1 MTLPLAHVDDRIFPA
16 VWKLLRIRLMISIRG
31 FLRAK
36 TRKKIGLIFL
46 YVFIASLV
54 VGVFVGSYYLLG
66 FLTSKDFASFIGN
79 PLPFLL
85 SLPTMLITAGMFIIF
100 LTSFGVLLSAL
111 YLSGDMD
118 FLLSAPIP
126 IRSVF
131 VSKMLQAILPNFGLL
146 CLLILPVLFGLG
158 AALGFNFLYY
168 PVMLI
173 VIAALALA
181 VASFASLLVMVLAR
195 FVSPRRLAEVLAF
208 FVGIISFTLG
218 QSGNFFRALNVNVSD
233 SQVTSALQ
241 GFTRFNTP
249 WSPLAWA
256 GQGLVNLGQ
265 GNWLPAAGFLLVT
278 IALSVGI
285 FAIALVTAEKLY
297 YSGWA
302 RVQANVGKKKA
313 PRPARAAAAAQPARA
328 ARILPAPVRA
338 MVLKDFLVLRR
349 DLRNLSQLMTPLIL
363 GVMYGL
369 AILRQGTRAP
379 LGQGNAPQWVNN
391 LISTGFGYADIG
403 IAIFVG
409 WILGDGAG
417 GQGFFAG
424 REELLDVEIL
434 APERRSDVDFKVHH
448 CLGSSRFH
456 RLDLSDR
463 VRHLAASQAA
473 KPAFLHACGGSVLC
487 GCDLDLGSV
496 RGGWRAFRL
505 GGPAQDAGWYH
516 RLLQLP
522 GLLRLHG
529 VQHPVPGRSCPASA
543 RAGGSA
549 RRRSNW
555 RTFPR
560 RSCLPGLRHRPPPD
574 GPQPGGPPERSLI
587 YFRSKFWMIYFAHEG
602 FEAFPCLF

>member
-328 ARILPAPVRA
+328 ARILPAPIRA

-409 WILGDGAG
+409 WILVMALAG
-417 GQGFFAG
+417 RGFSQEGKSFWMLKSSPLNAGQMLISKFIIAWVPPVFIGWIFLIAFAILQPAKLPNLPFSMLAVGLCFAG
-424 REELLDVEIL
+424 ATSISEAFGVVGARFDWVDPRKMQGGITGCFSSLACFAYMGFSILFLVGPALLL
-434 APERRSDVDFKVHH
+434 PA
-448 CLGSSRFH
+448 LGVP
-456 RLDLSDR
+456 R
-463 VRHLAASQAA
+463 VAGQI
-473 KPAFLHACGGSVLC
+473 GGL
-487 GCDLDLGSV
+487 
-496 RGGWRAFRL
+496 FL
-505 GGPAQDAGWYH
+505 GGAVCLACAIVPLLMVRSRVD
-516 RLLQLP
+516 RL
-522 GLLRLHG
+522 
-529 VQHPVPGRSCPASA
+529 
-543 RAGGSA
+543 
-549 RRRSNW
+549 N
-555 RTFPR
+555 
-560 RSCLPGLRHRPPPD
+560 
-574 GPQPGGPPERSLI
+574 
-587 YFRSKFWMIYFAHEG
+587 
-602 FEAFPCLF
+602 EA

>member
-328 ARILPAPVRA
+328 ARILPAPIRA

-409 WILGDGAG
+409 WILVMALAG
-417 GQGFFAG
+417 RGFSQEGKSFWMLKSSPLNAGQMLISKFIVAWVPPVFIGWIFLIAFAILQPAKLPNLPFSMLAVGLCFAG
-424 REELLDVEIL
+424 ATSISEAFGVVGARFDWVDPRKMQGGITGCFSSLACFVYMGFSILFLVGPALLL
-434 APERRSDVDFKVHH
+434 PA
-448 CLGSSRFH
+448 LGVP
-456 RLDLSDR
+456 R
-463 VRHLAASQAA
+463 VAGQI
-473 KPAFLHACGGSVLC
+473 GGL
-487 GCDLDLGSV
+487 
-496 RGGWRAFRL
+496 FL
-505 GGPAQDAGWYH
+505 GGAVCLACAIVPLLMVRSRVD
-516 RLLQLP
+516 RL
-522 GLLRLHG
+522 
-529 VQHPVPGRSCPASA
+529 
-543 RAGGSA
+543 
-549 RRRSNW
+549 N
-555 RTFPR
+555 
-560 RSCLPGLRHRPPPD
+560 
-574 GPQPGGPPERSLI
+574 
-587 YFRSKFWMIYFAHEG
+587 
-602 FEAFPCLF
+602 EA

>member
-1 MTLPLAHVDDRIFPA
+1 
-16 VWKLLRIRLMISIRG
+16 
-31 FLRAK
+31 
-36 TRKKIGLIFL
+36 
-46 YVFIASLV
+46 
-54 VGVFVGSYYLLG
+54 
-66 FLTSKDFASFIGN
+66 
-79 PLPFLL
+79 
-85 SLPTMLITAGMFIIF
+85 
-100 LTSFGVLLSAL
+100 
-111 YLSGDMD
+111 MD

-328 ARILPAPVRA
+328 ARILPAPIRA
-338 MVLKDFLVLRR
+338 IVLKDFLVLRR

-409 WILGDGAG
+409 WILVMALAG
-417 GQGFFAG
+417 RGFSQEGKSFWMLKSSPLNAGQMLISKFIIAWVPPVFIGWIFLIAFAILQPAKLPNLPFSMLAVGLCFAG
-424 REELLDVEIL
+424 ATSISEAFGVVGARFDWVDPRKMQGGITGCFSSLACFAYMGFSILFLVGPALLL
-434 APERRSDVDFKVHH
+434 PA
-448 CLGSSRFH
+448 LGVP
-456 RLDLSDR
+456 R
-463 VRHLAASQAA
+463 VAGQI
-473 KPAFLHACGGSVLC
+473 GGL
-487 GCDLDLGSV
+487 
-496 RGGWRAFRL
+496 FL
-505 GGPAQDAGWYH
+505 GGAVCLACAIVPLVMVRSRVD
-516 RLLQLP
+516 RLNE
-522 GLLRLHG
+522 
-529 VQHPVPGRSCPASA
+529 V
-543 RAGGSA
+543 
-549 RRRSNW
+549 
-555 RTFPR
+555 
-560 RSCLPGLRHRPPPD
+560 
-574 GPQPGGPPERSLI
+574 
-587 YFRSKFWMIYFAHEG
+587 
-602 FEAFPCLF
+602 

>member
-328 ARILPAPVRA
+328 ARILPAPIRA

-409 WILGDGAG
+409 WILVMALAG
-417 GQGFFAG
+417 RGFSQEGKSFWMLKSSPLNAGQMLISKFIVAWVPPVFIGWIFLIAFAILQPAKLPNLPFSMLAVGLCFAG
-424 REELLDVEIL
+424 ATSISEAFGVVGARFDWVDPRKMQGGITGCVSSLACFAYMGFSILFLVGPALLL
-434 APERRSDVDFKVHH
+434 PA
-448 CLGSSRFH
+448 LGVP
-456 RLDLSDR
+456 R
-463 VRHLAASQAA
+463 VAGQI
-473 KPAFLHACGGSVLC
+473 GGL
-487 GCDLDLGSV
+487 
-496 RGGWRAFRL
+496 FL
-505 GGPAQDAGWYH
+505 GGAVCLACAIVPLLMVRSRVD
-516 RLLQLP
+516 RL
-522 GLLRLHG
+522 
-529 VQHPVPGRSCPASA
+529 
-543 RAGGSA
+543 
-549 RRRSNW
+549 N
-555 RTFPR
+555 
-560 RSCLPGLRHRPPPD
+560 
-574 GPQPGGPPERSLI
+574 
-587 YFRSKFWMIYFAHEG
+587 
-602 FEAFPCLF
+602 EA

>member
-46 YVFIASLV
+46 YVFIAALV

-158 AALGFNFLYY
+158 AALGFNLLYY
-168 PVMLI
+168 PVMLL

-265 GNWLPAAGFLLVT
+265 A
-278 IALSVGI
+278 
-285 FAIALVTAEKLY
+285 
-297 YSGWA
+297 
-302 RVQANVGKKKA
+302 
-313 PRPARAAAAAQPARA
+313 
-328 ARILPAPVRA
+328 
-338 MVLKDFLVLRR
+338 
-349 DLRNLSQLMTPLIL
+349 
-363 GVMYGL
+363 
-369 AILRQGTRAP
+369 
-379 LGQGNAPQWVNN
+379 
-391 LISTGFGYADIG
+391 TG
-403 IAIFVG
+403 
-409 WILGDGAG
+409 
-417 GQGFFAG
+417 
-424 REELLDVEIL
+424 
-434 APERRSDVDFKVHH
+434 
-448 CLGSSRFH
+448 
-456 RLDLSDR
+456 
-463 VRHLAASQAA
+463 
-473 KPAFLHACGGSVLC
+473 
-487 GCDLDLGSV
+487 
-496 RGGWRAFRL
+496 
-505 GGPAQDAGWYH
+505 
-516 RLLQLP
+516 
-522 GLLRLHG
+522 
-529 VQHPVPGRSCPASA
+529 
-543 RAGGSA
+543 
-549 RRRSNW
+549 
-555 RTFPR
+555 
-560 RSCLPGLRHRPPPD
+560 CLPPVFCSLR
-574 GPQPGGPPERSLI
+574 
-587 YFRSKFWMIYFAHEG
+587 
-602 FEAFPCLF
+602 

>member
-1 MTLPLAHVDDRIFPA
+1 MTLPLAHVDDRIFPS

-46 YVFIASLV
+46 YVFIAALV

-313 PRPARAAAAAQPARA
+313 PRPARAAAAVQPARA

-409 WILGDGAG
+409 WILVMALAG
-417 GQGFFAG
+417 RGFSQEGKSFWMLKSSPLNAGQMLISKFIIAWVPPVFIGWIFLIAFAILQPAKLPNLPFSMLAVGLCFAG
-424 REELLDVEIL
+424 ATSISEAFGVVGARFDWVDPRKMQGGITGCFSSLACFAYMGFSILFQVGPALLL
-434 APERRSDVDFKVHH
+434 PA
-448 CLGSSRFH
+448 LGVP
-456 RLDLSDR
+456 R
-463 VRHLAASQAA
+463 VAGQI
-473 KPAFLHACGGSVLC
+473 GGL
-487 GCDLDLGSV
+487 
-496 RGGWRAFRL
+496 FL
-505 GGPAQDAGWYH
+505 GGAVCLACAIVPLLMVRSRVD
-516 RLLQLP
+516 RL
-522 GLLRLHG
+522 
-529 VQHPVPGRSCPASA
+529 
-543 RAGGSA
+543 
-549 RRRSNW
+549 N
-555 RTFPR
+555 
-560 RSCLPGLRHRPPPD
+560 
-574 GPQPGGPPERSLI
+574 
-587 YFRSKFWMIYFAHEG
+587 
-602 FEAFPCLF
+602 EA

>member
-158 AALGFNFLYY
+158 AALGFNLLYY

-328 ARILPAPVRA
+328 ARILPAPIRA

-409 WILGDGAG
+409 WILVMALAG
-417 GQGFFAG
+417 RGFSQEGKSFWMLKSSPLNAGQMLISKFIIAWVPPVFIGWIFLIAFAILQPAKLPNLPFSMLAVGLCFAG
-424 REELLDVEIL
+424 ATSISEAFGVVGARFDWVDPRKMQGGITGCFSSLACFAYMGFSILFLVGPALLL
-434 APERRSDVDFKVHH
+434 PA
-448 CLGSSRFH
+448 LGVP
-456 RLDLSDR
+456 R
-463 VRHLAASQAA
+463 VAGQI
-473 KPAFLHACGGSVLC
+473 GGL
-487 GCDLDLGSV
+487 
-496 RGGWRAFRL
+496 FL
-505 GGPAQDAGWYH
+505 GGAVCLACAIVPLLMVRSRVD
-516 RLLQLP
+516 RL
-522 GLLRLHG
+522 
-529 VQHPVPGRSCPASA
+529 
-543 RAGGSA
+543 
-549 RRRSNW
+549 N
-555 RTFPR
+555 
-560 RSCLPGLRHRPPPD
+560 
-574 GPQPGGPPERSLI
+574 
-587 YFRSKFWMIYFAHEG
+587 
-602 FEAFPCLF
+602 EA

>member
-46 YVFIASLV
+46 YVFIAALV

-409 WILGDGAG
+409 WILVMALAG
-417 GQGFFAG
+417 RGFSQEGKSFWMLKSSPLNAGQMLISKFIIAWVPPVFIGWIFLIAFAILQPAKLPNLPFSMLAVGLCFAG
-424 REELLDVEIL
+424 ATSISEAFGVVGARFDWVDPRKMQGGITGCFSSLACFAYMGFSILFLVGPALLL
-434 APERRSDVDFKVHH
+434 PA
-448 CLGSSRFH
+448 LGVP
-456 RLDLSDR
+456 R
-463 VRHLAASQAA
+463 VAGQI
-473 KPAFLHACGGSVLC
+473 GGL
-487 GCDLDLGSV
+487 
-496 RGGWRAFRL
+496 FL
-505 GGPAQDAGWYH
+505 GGAVCLACAIVPLLMVRSRVD
-516 RLLQLP
+516 RL
-522 GLLRLHG
+522 
-529 VQHPVPGRSCPASA
+529 
-543 RAGGSA
+543 
-549 RRRSNW
+549 N
-555 RTFPR
+555 
-560 RSCLPGLRHRPPPD
+560 
-574 GPQPGGPPERSLI
+574 
-587 YFRSKFWMIYFAHEG
+587 
-602 FEAFPCLF
+602 EA